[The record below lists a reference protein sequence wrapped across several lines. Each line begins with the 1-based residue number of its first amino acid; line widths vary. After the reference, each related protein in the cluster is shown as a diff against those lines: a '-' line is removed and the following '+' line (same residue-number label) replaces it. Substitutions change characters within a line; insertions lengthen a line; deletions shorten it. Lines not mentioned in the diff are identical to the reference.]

1 MKHTVRIGA
10 AEHGVEAPPRA
21 GEGDVAVQVDD
32 APHTLRAERLGPDR
46 LALRVDG
53 RPVDVTVASTPAG
66 LWVSAGG
73 RTRLVAEV
81 PATRRRAAGAA
92 GGDVTPPMPAVVL
105 RLLVQAGDAV
115 AARQPLVVVSAMKM
129 ELTLVA
135 PHAGTV
141 TALRTEVGAKVSP
154 GDVLVVI
161 APAPQQAPEKGAD

>member
-1 MKHTVRIGA
+1 MKHRLRIGD
-10 AEHGVEAPPRA
+10 AEHVVEAPARA
-21 GEGDVAVQVDD
+21 GEADATVRLDD
-32 APHTLRAERLGPDR
+32 APQALRAERLGPDR

-53 RPVDVTVASTPAG
+53 RRVDVTVASTPAG

-73 RTRLVAEV
+73 RTRRVAEV
-81 PATRRRAAGAA
+81 PATRRRAPGAA

-105 RLLVQAGDAV
+105 RLLVRAGDAV
-115 AARQPLVVVSAMKM
+115 QARQPLVVVSAMKM

-135 PHAGTV
+135 PHAGVV

-161 APAPQQAPEKGAD
+161 APAATGVPEKGAD